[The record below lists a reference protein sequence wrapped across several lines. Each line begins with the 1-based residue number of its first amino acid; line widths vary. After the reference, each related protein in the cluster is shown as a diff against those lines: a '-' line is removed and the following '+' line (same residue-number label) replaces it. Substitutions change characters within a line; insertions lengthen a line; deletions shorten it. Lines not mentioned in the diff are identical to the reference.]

1 MNPYRAMEVI
11 PPEPT
16 KPGRPLY
23 KTLYLKLLIKLKGT
37 WKNRFV
43 RCPNCS
49 YYEGRGDGMHYNSSM
64 FFHQL
69 ECHVLKL
76 HAEKAVKEYRKA
88 NAK

>member
-1 MNPYRAMEVI
+1 MNPYRSMEMFS
-11 PPEPT
+11 PAPK

-37 WKNRFV
+37 WKNRYV
-43 RCPNCS
+43 RCPNCLQ
-49 YYEGRGDGMHYNSSM
+49 YYTRGTSMHYNPSM